1 MREERGLFLMI
12 ACTRQK
18 EASLTAIEIIR
29 KLACRMISPGV
40 SRCQPIR
47 IFPPFLF
54 VKKRSARRGMSDKVV
69 N

>member
-40 SRCQPIR
+40 SRCQPPVIL
-47 IFPPFLF
+47 FPPFLI
-54 VKKRSARRGMSDKVV
+54 
-69 N
+69 